1 MAQKSEKVKKAR
13 TQALLDD
20 DTVAAA
26 RGDSSG
32 APVTK
37 TGARDVGRLG
47 KADLAEQV
55 ARNTSLSKG
64 QANLAVDALVGT
76 VVEALRRGQS
86 VGLPGLGT
94 LSVRETAARN
104 GVRPGTQ
111 ERIQIPAGR
120 KVAFKV
126 ASTLKGSLGIEQDS
140 GDSSDA

>member
-1 MAQKSEKVKKAR
+1 MREARIAQKSEKLKKAR

-20 DTVAAA
+20 DTLAAAA
-26 RGDSSG
+26 RGDSDN

-55 ARNTSLSKG
+55 SKTTSLSKG
-64 QANLAVDALVGT
+64 QANLAVDALLGA
-76 VVEALRRGQS
+76 VVEALRQGQS

-94 LSVRETAARN
+94 LSVRETAART
-104 GVRPGTQ
+104 GVRPGTS

-120 KVAFKV
+120 KVAFKS
-126 ASTLKGSLGIEQDS
+126 ASTLKGSLGA
-140 GDSSDA
+140 G